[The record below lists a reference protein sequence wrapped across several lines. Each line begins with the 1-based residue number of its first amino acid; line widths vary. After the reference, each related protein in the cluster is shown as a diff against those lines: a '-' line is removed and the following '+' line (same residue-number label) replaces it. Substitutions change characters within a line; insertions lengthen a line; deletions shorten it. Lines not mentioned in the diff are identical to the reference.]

1 MAIKPIDIE
10 AFSDRARNIHEA
22 IVATSKRARQINEE
36 IKIEFA
42 QRIELFA
49 PKTEVAESEESDIN
63 PDQLKVSLEF
73 EKRAKPTDLSL
84 DELMEGRLSWRYK
97 EREEPVVAKEKEEG
111 PPEEDEGE
119 EE

>member
-10 AFSDRARNIHEA
+10 AFSDRARNVHEA

-84 DELMEGRLSWRYK
+84 DELMEGRLSWSYK
-97 EREEPVVAKEKEEG
+97 EREEPVVPKEEA